1 MSINNIGST
10 ALVTACLR
18 AIGKKRDNKFF
29 NDPYAQWFI
38 NDEIESKVSLFMKF
52 FPESSETVC
61 YRSYKLSQIADREIK
76 SGKKQ
81 IVSLGA
87 GFDMRAEI
95 FAGEDAKFY
104 EVDQPSVL
112 QFKHE
117 VLKEH
122 GITPCASV
130 PCNYLEVDLGAK
142 LTEVGFNVEAPTLF
156 IWEGNS
162 MYLPAEM
169 IHDFL
174 SRLQKQ
180 VPSFTIAFDYFSSK
194 FVNRTSGNKRLESLA
209 DLFEEKLGVKWSTGF
224 DDLQV
229 FQDKNGLV
237 VVENGDIMDIGKE
250 IERPLPS
257 LSEAVGLWFYCVLR
271 TP

>member
-18 AIGKKRDNKFF
+18 AIGKKRDHKLF
-29 NDPYAQWFI
+29 NDPYAQWFV
-38 NDEIESKVSLFMKF
+38 NDEIRSKVQLFMTL

-61 YRSYKLSQIADREIK
+61 YRFYKLSEIVDREIK
-76 SGKKQ
+76 NGMRQ

-95 FAGEDAKFY
+95 FAGEDATFY

-117 VLKEH
+117 VLEKH
-122 GITPCASV
+122 GVTPCASV
-130 PCNYLEVDLGAK
+130 PCNYLEVDLSAK
-142 LTEVGFNVEAPTLF
+142 LAEVGFDVNKPVLF
-156 IWEGNS
+156 VWEGNS
-162 MYLPAEM
+162 MYLPADM

-174 SRLQKQ
+174 NRLREQI
-180 VPSFTIAFDYFSSK
+180 PNFTIAFDYFSDK
-194 FVNRTSGNKRLESLA
+194 FVNRTSGNKRLETLA

-224 DDLQV
+224 NDLQV
-229 FQDKNGLV
+229 FKEKNDLIV
-237 VVENGDIMDIGKE
+237 IESGDIMDVGKQ
-250 IERPLPS
+250 IAQPLSS
-257 LSEAVGLWFYCVLR
+257 LSEAMGLWFYCVLK

>member
-1 MSINNIGST
+1 MSINNVGST

-18 AIGKKRDNKFF
+18 AIAKKRDLKLF
-29 NDPYAQWFI
+29 NDPYAEWFV
-38 NDEIESKVSLFMKF
+38 NDEIRSKVQLFMTL

-61 YRSYKLSQIADREIK
+61 YRSYKMSEVVDREIK
-76 SGKKQ
+76 SGMKQ
-81 IVSLGA
+81 IVLLGA

-95 FAGEDAKFY
+95 FAGEGATFY

-130 PCNYLEVDLGAK
+130 ACNYLEVDLSAE
-142 LTEVGFNVEAPTLF
+142 LTEVGFDADKPALF

-162 MYLPAEM
+162 MYLPADM

-174 SRLQKQ
+174 NRLREQ
-180 VPSFTIAFDYFSSK
+180 VPNFTIAFDYFSDK
-194 FVNRTSGNKRLESLA
+194 FVDRKSGNKRLETLA

-224 DDLQV
+224 SDLQA
-229 FQDKNGLV
+229 FKDKNGLV
-237 VVENGDIMDIGKE
+237 IIESGDIMDVGKQ
-250 IERPLPS
+250 IAKPLAS
-257 LSEAVGLWFYCVLR
+257 LSEARGLWFYCVLK